1 MADLLYQLI
10 NHHARWWIV
19 ITGTGMIG
27 LVLLWPAVD
36 DYLAVKSVQDELN
49 ESLAKM
55 KQGVDRLDHF
65 ANLVSQKKS
74 ALELLEAKAQSDKT
88 VGQFRNRV
96 VQLVRQSGCKMRRVR
111 LGPPSWRRWRE
122 TDDPF
127 TWKSVADA
135 GAETQFDLRT
145 QLLSISLTGSVKQ
158 ISNFLTKIHQL
169 DSFIHTMNLSL
180 QRSHEGGKSAVLE
193 LDLLLLNLTMA
204 DDMAA

>member
-1 MADLLYQLI
+1 MTDLLYQLI

-27 LVLLWPAVD
+27 LALLWPAVD
-36 DYLAVKSVQDELN
+36 DYLAAKSVQDELN
-49 ESLAKM
+49 ESLEKT

-74 ALELLEAKAQSDKT
+74 ALEQLQAKAQSDKT

-111 LGPPSWRRWRE
+111 LAQPSRRRWRE

-127 TWKSVADA
+127 IFKSVADA

-145 QLLSISLTGSVKQ
+145 QVLSISLTGSVKQ
-158 ISNFLTKIHQL
+158 ISDFLTKIHQL

-180 QRSHEGGKSAVLE
+180 QRGHEGEESAALE
-193 LDLLLLNLTMA
+193 LDLLLLNLNRI
-204 DDMAA
+204 DDMSA